1 MTLHIVNRS
10 PFQHSALRECL
21 EVITEADTLVLIE
34 DGTYA
39 ASKSF
44 SEGRKLE
51 QVMASGRAYALR
63 EDLRARGIENQAQ
76 AKVIDMDE
84 FVALCT
90 QYNPIQSWF

>member
-21 EVITEADTLVLIE
+21 EVMQDADTLLLIE

-44 SEGRKLE
+44 DRESKLE
-51 QVMASGRAYALR
+51 RIIANGRAYALR

-76 AKVIDMDE
+76 TKIIDM
-84 FVALCT
+84 VMVKL
-90 QYNPIQSWF
+90 SL